1 MTTTQA
7 ITADELLQMPDDGF
21 RYELLKGVLVK
32 MAPAGSEH
40 GKLAMRL
47 GWRLAQHVES
57 QKLGIVYAAET
68 GFQLASNPDTVRAP
82 DVAFVRQERV
92 AEAGEAKGFW
102 PGAPDLAV
110 EVVSP
115 SDTYT
120 AVEDKVLDWLDAGTL
135 MVVVVNP
142 RQRTVTLYRSRADIV
157 ILTQNDIL
165 DGKDVV
171 PGWSLPI
178 QELFSQVSH

>member
-1 MTTTQA
+1 MTTIQ
-7 ITADELLQMPDDGF
+7 TADELLERPDDGF
-21 RYELLKGVLVK
+21 RFELVK
-32 MAPAGSEH
+32 GELVKTAPAGSEH
-40 GKLAMRL
+40 GKIAMRL

-57 QKLGIVYAAET
+57 QNLGNVYAAET

-92 AEAGEAKGFW
+92 AEAGEVRGFW

-110 EVVSP
+110 EVISP
-115 SDTYT
+115 GDIYT
-120 AVEDKVLDWLDAGTL
+120 EVEHKVLDWLQAGTL

-142 RQRTVTLYRSRADIV
+142 RQRIVTLYRSRADIV
-157 ILTQNDIL
+157 ILTQDDTL

-178 QELFSQVSH
+178 QELFA

>member
-1 MTTTQA
+1 MTTIQTF
-7 ITADELLQMPDDGF
+7 TADELLQQPDDGF
-21 RYELLKGVLVK
+21 RYELVKGELVK

-40 GKLAMRL
+40 GKLAMRV

-57 QKLGIVYAAET
+57 QNLGNVYAAET

-92 AEAGEAKGFW
+92 AEAGEVRGFW

-115 SDTYT
+115 GDTY
-120 AVEDKVLDWLDAGTL
+120 AEVEDKVLDWLDAGTL
-135 MVVVVNP
+135 MVAVVNP
-142 RQRTVTLYRSRADIV
+142 RQRTVTIYRSRADIV
-157 ILTQNDIL
+157 ILTRDDLL
-165 DGKDVV
+165 DGNNVV
-171 PGWSLPI
+171 PGWILPI
-178 QELFSQVSH
+178 RELFE

>member
-1 MTTTQA
+1 MTTIQT
-7 ITADELLQMPDDGF
+7 ITADELLQQPDDGF
-21 RYELLKGVLVK
+21 RYELVKGELVK

-57 QKLGIVYAAET
+57 QNLGNVYAAET

-92 AEAGEAKGFW
+92 AEAGEVRGFW

-115 SDTYT
+115 GDTY
-120 AVEDKVLDWLDAGTL
+120 AEVEDKVLDWLDAGTL
-135 MVVVVNP
+135 MVAVVNP
-142 RQRTVTLYRSRADIV
+142 RQRTVTIYRSRADIV
-157 ILTQNDIL
+157 ILTQDDLL
-165 DGKDVV
+165 DGNNVV
-171 PGWSLPI
+171 PGWILPI
-178 QELFSQVSH
+178 RELFE

>member
-1 MTTTQA
+1 MTTTQNT
-7 ITADELLQMPDDGF
+7 TADELLQRPDDGF
-21 RYELLKGVLVK
+21 RYELVKGELVK

-40 GKLAMRL
+40 GDLAMRI
-47 GWRLAQHVES
+47 GWRLAQHVENHN
-57 QKLGIVYAAET
+57 LGKTFAAET
-68 GFQLASNPDTVRAP
+68 GFQIASNPDTVRAP

-92 AEAGEAKGFW
+92 AEAGEVRGFW

-115 SDTYT
+115 GDTYT
-120 AVEDKVLDWLDAGTL
+120 EVEDKVLDWLDAGTL
-135 MVVVVNP
+135 MVIVVNP

-165 DGKDVV
+165 DGNDVV

-178 QELFSQVSH
+178 QELFA

>member
-1 MTTTQA
+1 MTTIQT
-7 ITADELLQMPDDGF
+7 ITADELLQQPDDGF
-21 RYELLKGVLVK
+21 RYELVKGELVK

-40 GKLAMRL
+40 GKLAMRV

-57 QKLGIVYAAET
+57 QNLGNVYAAET

-92 AEAGEAKGFW
+92 AEAGEVRGFW

-115 SDTYT
+115 GDTY
-120 AVEDKVLDWLDAGTL
+120 AEVEDKVLDWLDAGTL
-135 MVVVVNP
+135 MVAVVNP
-142 RQRTVTLYRSRADIV
+142 RQRTVTIYRSRADIV
-157 ILTQNDIL
+157 ILTRDDLL
-165 DGKDVV
+165 DGNNVV
-171 PGWSLPI
+171 AGWILPI
-178 QELFSQVSH
+178 RELFE

>member
-1 MTTTQA
+1 MTTIQT
-7 ITADELLQMPDDGF
+7 ITADELLQRPDDGF
-21 RYELLKGVLVK
+21 RYELVKGELVK

-40 GKLAMRL
+40 GKLAMRV

-57 QKLGIVYAAET
+57 QNLGNVYAAET

-92 AEAGEAKGFW
+92 AEAGEVRGFW

-115 SDTYT
+115 GDTY
-120 AVEDKVLDWLDAGTL
+120 AEVEDKVLDWLDAGTL
-135 MVVVVNP
+135 MVAVVNP
-142 RQRTVTLYRSRADIV
+142 RQRTVTIYRSRADIV
-157 ILTQNDIL
+157 ILTRDDLL
-165 DGKDVV
+165 DGNNVV
-171 PGWSLPI
+171 PGWILPI
-178 QELFSQVSH
+178 RELFE

>member
-1 MTTTQA
+1 MTTIQT
-7 ITADELLQMPDDGF
+7 ITAEELLQQPDDGF
-21 RYELLKGVLVK
+21 RYELVKGELVK

-40 GKLAMRL
+40 GKLAMRV

-57 QKLGIVYAAET
+57 QNLGNVYAAET

-92 AEAGEAKGFW
+92 AEAGEVRGFW

-115 SDTYT
+115 GDTY
-120 AVEDKVLDWLDAGTL
+120 AEVEDKVLDWLDAGTL
-135 MVVVVNP
+135 MVAVVNP
-142 RQRTVTLYRSRADIV
+142 RQRTVTIYRSRADIV
-157 ILTQNDIL
+157 ILTRDDLL
-165 DGKDVV
+165 DGNNVV
-171 PGWSLPI
+171 PGWILPI
-178 QELFSQVSH
+178 RELFE